1 MNINYIGQILTT
13 TSLVFETIC
22 DDKKQCFFVKA
33 GDIIT
38 LTEDTLTFRDYIE
51 DREYTLRNNV
61 TFLRICAKGDVIPS
75 FIESAAYG
83 DYIESNKEQ
92 IINNN
97 RRFLQWFSEIEVY
110 YPYVDHDEDNL
121 YTFKTQTDI
130 KTVMCM
136 KSFGI
141 TDLLGYINQTPKV
154 LSQIKAN
161 CYVFLKE
168 RADQAIKELELERAK
183 FITENDSDSIEEI
196 DIIIEMIKDTVN
208 TTSFESLEDIEDAI
222 KLWPPILL
230 PAPFYETPPIE
241 ICGE

>member
-51 DREYTLRNNV
+51 DREYTLDHNA

-75 FIESAAYG
+75 FVESAAYN

-92 IINNN
+92 IIINNK
-97 RRFLQWFSEIEVY
+97 RFLQWFDELKKY
-110 YPYVDHDEDNL
+110 YGFVDQDEENL
-121 YTFKTQTDI
+121 YTFKTQTDTS
-130 KTVMCM
+130 TVMCM
-136 KSFGI
+136 KSFGV

-154 LSQIKAN
+154 LSQIKDN
-161 CYVFLKE
+161 CYAFLKE
-168 RADQAIKELELERAK
+168 RAQQAIKELESERVK
-183 FITENDSDSIEEI
+183 FINENDFDSIEEI
-196 DIIIEMIKDTVN
+196 DIIKEMINDTVN
-208 TTSFESLEDIEDAI
+208 TTSFESLEDLKDAA

-241 ICGE
+241 ICAK